1 MKNKMDNPELLRLL
15 VQLPDDKRLYYSK
28 RKNME
33 YERLAE
39 LVGIDIDEKTE
50 LDSSELCDEYTDF
63 YNKVMLFE
71 AQGLRQTIT
80 VNEILRS
87 IGVEPRK
94 MPFEIK
100 EEKRERMN
108 SILDKVFGS
117 WEDDYSH
124 LGDDAIDF

>member
-1 MKNKMDNPELLRLL
+1 MDNPELLRLL

-39 LVGIDIDEKTE
+39 LVGIEIDEKTE
-50 LDSSELCDEYTDF
+50 LDSHELDDEYTDF

-94 MPFEIK
+94 MLFEIK

-117 WEDDYSH
+117 WEDDYSY